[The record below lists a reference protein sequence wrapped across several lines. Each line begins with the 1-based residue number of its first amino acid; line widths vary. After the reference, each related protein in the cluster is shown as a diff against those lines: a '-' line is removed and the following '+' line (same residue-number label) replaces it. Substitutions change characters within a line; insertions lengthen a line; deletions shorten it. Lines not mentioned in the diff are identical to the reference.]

1 MFEITVE
8 IYMRNQKK
16 KPGKRPLK
24 RINRKTMLVTLL
36 AVSIALILLSIA
48 VAGHQQPASTV
59 TIDLSSPQMTSQFLL
74 GATFIQLDNHLN
86 NPREIQLMANGL
98 GYLNTF
104 IYGWGT
110 DNPEPAPGQYD
121 WSSLDQ
127 RVQIMSQAKT
137 RMIISL
143 CCAPDWM
150 KSDNNINTAP
160 DPQNYA
166 DFAQLSQQ
174 VAQRYPD
181 VKYFQVWNELKGFN
195 GNTDGYMQM
204 YNMVYDA
211 VKSVRPD
218 ALIGGP
224 YIGMGPAD
232 IPNPVVTQWL
242 NTRHG
247 GNFVAVDGGFD
258 SSSPAQDF
266 SGAQFYTD
274 FASWLRRQ
282 PNGGATL
289 PFGWAEWYPGTTTG
303 WNDINHFNATM
314 TNAMIY
320 TLQSGA
326 SYALLWGVEGGVTGV
341 YREGD
346 GQQENLVDNG
356 DPTPFYHSAQAF
368 KDYFGPGTKI
378 YKVTQS
384 PPDVT
389 VLASLAKTM
398 LVNHLNA
405 AQTLNVNGKTV
416 ALTPYQVLVINTPRG

>member
-143 CCAPDWM
+143 CC
-150 KSDNNINTAP
+150 
-160 DPQNYA
+160 
-166 DFAQLSQQ
+166 
-174 VAQRYPD
+174 
-181 VKYFQVWNELKGFN
+181 
-195 GNTDGYMQM
+195 
-204 YNMVYDA
+204 
-211 VKSVRPD
+211 
-218 ALIGGP
+218 
-224 YIGMGPAD
+224 
-232 IPNPVVTQWL
+232 
-242 NTRHG
+242 
-247 GNFVAVDGGFD
+247 
-258 SSSPAQDF
+258 
-266 SGAQFYTD
+266 
-274 FASWLRRQ
+274 
-282 PNGGATL
+282 
-289 PFGWAEWYPGTTTG
+289 
-303 WNDINHFNATM
+303 
-314 TNAMIY
+314 
-320 TLQSGA
+320 
-326 SYALLWGVEGGVTGV
+326 
-341 YREGD
+341 
-346 GQQENLVDNG
+346 
-356 DPTPFYHSAQAF
+356 
-368 KDYFGPGTKI
+368 
-378 YKVTQS
+378 
-384 PPDVT
+384 
-389 VLASLAKTM
+389 
-398 LVNHLNA
+398 
-405 AQTLNVNGKTV
+405 
-416 ALTPYQVLVINTPRG
+416 